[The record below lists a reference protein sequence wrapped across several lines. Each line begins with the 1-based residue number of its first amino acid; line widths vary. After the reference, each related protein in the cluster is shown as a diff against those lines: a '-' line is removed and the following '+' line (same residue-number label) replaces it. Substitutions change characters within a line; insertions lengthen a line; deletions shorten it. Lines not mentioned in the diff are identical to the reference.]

1 MLHHQSNEKPA
12 SGGRFPGIEPISM
25 RIADACLF
33 TGLSRSTLYVL
44 IGQGKIDIVK
54 VGRSSLVL
62 TASLRAFLTGEQI
75 ADIPDQ
81 DDTHTAS
88 SSRPL
93 GERPAAAP
101 EGSNRPKRGRPRKHR
116 PIT

>member
-1 MLHHQSNEKPA
+1 MLHHQYNEMPT
-12 SGGRFPGIEPISM
+12 SSGRFPGIEPISM
-25 RIADACLF
+25 RITDACHF

-62 TASLRAFLTGEQI
+62 TASLRAFLTGEPI
-75 ADIPDQ
+75 TDIPDQ

-88 SSRPL
+88 LFHPP

-101 EGSNRPKRGRPRKHR
+101 EGSNRPKRGRPRKHH